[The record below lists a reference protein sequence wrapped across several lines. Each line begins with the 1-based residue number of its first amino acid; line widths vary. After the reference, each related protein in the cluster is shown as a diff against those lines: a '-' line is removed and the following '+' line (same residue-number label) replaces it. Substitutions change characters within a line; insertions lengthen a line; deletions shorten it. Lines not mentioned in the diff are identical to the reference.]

1 MINVN
6 FYNSDYL
13 FYIKVRYVED
23 FGVFL
28 IDVLFL
34 IGYLLVVLIVGWLFF
49 GKMVDFFCVSWVC
62 MY

>member
-1 MINVN
+1 MKIEVLWKVINVN

-34 IGYLLVVLIVGWLFF
+34 IGYLLVVLIVG
-49 GKMVDFFCVSWVC
+49 
-62 MY
+62 

>member
-1 MINVN
+1 MKIEFMLWIKVLWKVINVN

-34 IGYLLVVLIVGWLFF
+34 IGYLLVVLIVG
-49 GKMVDFFCVSWVC
+49 
-62 MY
+62 